1 MLSRYLLIYKREI
14 MSLILPFKALRPSID
29 KAGDVIAPPYDV
41 LDSGEAREMAKYKP
55 VPPTRIGVEFFFK
68 IF

>member
-29 KAGDVIAPPYDV
+29 KASDVIAPPYDV
-41 LDSGEAREMAKYKP
+41 LDSGEAR
-55 VPPTRIGVEFFFK
+55 
-68 IF
+68 